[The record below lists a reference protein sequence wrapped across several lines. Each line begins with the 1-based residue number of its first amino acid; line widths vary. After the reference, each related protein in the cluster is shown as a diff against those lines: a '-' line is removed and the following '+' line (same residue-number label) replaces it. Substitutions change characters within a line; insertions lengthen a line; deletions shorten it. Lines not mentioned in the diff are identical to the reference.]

1 VSAFFLPRTQFGVFG
16 SDCESF
22 FLFKIEFLPQN
33 TETHKEFS
41 AMSETA
47 ETAFHLLHL
56 QTVCDDPTD
65 WIRNSK
71 HAKVGNTS
79 AHSKIRLTIKI
90 SGMKEPS
97 PENSAKIS
105 SKVKLAIHPFPAIGG
120 LIDSD
125 FNSVYRTRTVDS
137 NVKEID
143 IGQLHFGQVIHL
155 SFVYALN
162 MDQIKEIPSNEAFQ
176 LLLSYYNSFTAKDEV
191 VQATVL
197 IPASLLPIEQPDHY
211 HQVET
216 TVHETTPYMTTS
228 ISPPVLVELS
238 SNSPEYDIENPHS
251 DRFYTFHLNST
262 DFIEIHPNSSC
273 KMSKS
278 NSSSTTAAS
287 AMKKSSSQDHLET
300 SNNNPEDEVFSLTLF
315 NGKIYANAS
324 SFHMELKDI
333 QAGFTQII
341 FKNSHNTKESPTV
354 QNKVFFVENPERSHF
369 ICIDGGLE
377 IHEHLPKRKQ
387 KLKLKS
393 MEEISF
399 FRKAIEPSAEV
410 DVTSPHPCAVESF
423 EEILSSL
430 HFHEEMMVDSQENR
444 QTSKHHLSNIYRSVD
459 GSFRDKT
466 QDELFHLRDDLVRSL
481 SLRLEKTILENHQ
494 NAGDAAAVLFSK
506 VNQHN
511 IALFLSCCVSNTV
524 YFVLIDYS

>member
-1 VSAFFLPRTQFGVFG
+1 
-16 SDCESF
+16 
-22 FLFKIEFLPQN
+22 
-33 TETHKEFS
+33 
-41 AMSETA
+41 MSETA

-71 HAKVGNTS
+71 HAKVGNAS
-79 AHSKIRLTIKI
+79 VHSKIRLTIKI

-125 FNSVYRTRTVDS
+125 FNSVYRTKTVDS
-137 NVKEID
+137 NVKEIEL
-143 IGQLHFGQVIHL
+143 GQLHFGQVIHL

-197 IPASLLPIEQPDHY
+197 IPAGLLPVEQPDHY

-238 SNSPEYDIENPHS
+238 PNSPEYDIENSHS

-273 KMSKS
+273 KISKS
-278 NSSSTTAAS
+278 NSSSITTTAN

-300 SNNNPEDEVFSLTLF
+300 SHNNNPDEEVFSLTLF
-315 NGKIYANAS
+315 KGKIYANVS
-324 SFHMELKDI
+324 SFHMEVKDI
-333 QAGFTQII
+333 QAGFSQII
-341 FKNSHNTKESPTV
+341 FKNNNNTKESPALK
-354 QNKVFFVENPERSHF
+354 NKVFFVENPERSHF

-377 IHEHLPKRKQ
+377 IHELLPKRKQ

-399 FRKAIEPSAEV
+399 LRKATDHSSDL
-410 DVTSPHPCAVESF
+410 DVTPHPCAVESF

-430 HFHEEMMVDSQENR
+430 HFHEEMVIDSQENR

-494 NAGDAAAVLFSK
+494 NAGDAAAVLFAK

-511 IALFLSCCVSNTV
+511 IVLFLSCCVSNA
-524 YFVLIDYS
+524 FVLFDYFLSLYFFFLCYIF